1 MHLPLEIH
9 DRIPDNRQHSQHDK
23 HCGYQNVVGFIQSRN
38 ELSLA
43 FLLFDFRDTLEQFPF
58 VSFIEVGILRSEH
71 GNHYRH
77 RRFQKNRFFRTV
89 PLLRFVIQKRAQ
101 VLPLAKTYA
110 LRIQNPFTLLAI
122 NANHELM
129 GQMPI

>member
-1 MHLPLEIH
+1 MLCSYRLP
-9 DRIPDNRQHSQHDK
+9 S
-23 HCGYQNVVGFIQSRN
+23 V
-38 ELSLA
+38 
-43 FLLFDFRDTLEQFPF
+43 
-58 VSFIEVGILRSEH
+58 IEVGILRSEH

-77 RRFQKNRFFRTV
+77 RRFQKDRFFRTV

-110 LRIQNPFTLLAI
+110 LRIQNPLTLLAI
-122 NANHELM
+122 NANHEFM